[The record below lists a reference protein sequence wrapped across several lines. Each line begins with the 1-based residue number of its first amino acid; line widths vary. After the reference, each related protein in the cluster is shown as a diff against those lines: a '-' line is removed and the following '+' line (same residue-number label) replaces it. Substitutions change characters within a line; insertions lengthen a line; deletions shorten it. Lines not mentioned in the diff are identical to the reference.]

1 MVKQFTL
8 GSLINIKPLPS
19 SLIAL
24 LLSATTVPYSS
35 AWMSASAQSWS
46 RPSTHSRTYGD
57 NAYSDKDYWNT
68 FSNRSYRRRPY
79 YGESYRRP
87 VYDRSYQTAQASLN
101 RGTQIPIRFDEA
113 NRILVSKDETLP
125 INLTVARNVSDN
137 DGRLIIPE
145 GSLIKGQIEPAGRGS
160 RFVAREVV
168 FDNGDRRLLQASSRI
183 VTRTETIQE
192 GASTDEIL
200 GGTLAGA
207 GAATLIAG
215 LTGDRKIG
223 ALEVL
228 AGAAVGALA
237 GWALPTGGVLGGAE
251 KEVISIDPDRD
262 LTLRVTSDAFFE

>member
-1 MVKQFTL
+1 MTRQFNL
-8 GSLINIKPLPS
+8 GQWLNVKPLPS

-35 AWMSASAQSWS
+35 AWLSASAQSFPQS
-46 RPSTHSRTYGD
+46 STYSRTYR
-57 NAYSDKDYWNT
+57 NSPYSGRDYWST
-68 FSNRSYRRRPY
+68 LSNRSYRSRPY
-79 YGESYRRP
+79 YGDSYRRP
-87 VYDRSYQTAQASLN
+87 VYDRRYQTAQASLN
-101 RGTQIPIRFDEA
+101 RGTQIPIRFNEA
-113 NRILVSKDETLP
+113 SKILVSKDETLP
-125 INLTVARNVSDN
+125 IELTVARNVRDN
-137 DGRLIIPE
+137 EGRLIIPE

-160 RFVAREVV
+160 RFVAREVI
-168 FDNGDRRLLQASSRI
+168 FDNGDRLPLQATSRI

-237 GWALPTGGVLGGAE
+237 GWALPTGGVVGGGE

-262 LTLRVTSDAFFE
+262 LTLRVTSDVFFE